1 MLDRDVTRGRLLAS
15 RPMPRGL
22 PRNAGALIGAAGALS
37 ALALFFGD
45 GSTYPPLVWIG
56 GLTVLAAGV
65 GVALVLFGV
74 LAFPKLDGFGI
85 AFLALL
91 GWFVLWNGLSIVW
104 SLQPDRSWEYFNRG
118 IVYFAF
124 ALIGVLVA
132 AVSPRSVRAVALALL
147 VLFGAVFLWALVGKV
162 IPNLVPDGERI
173 ARLREPLDY
182 WNALALVGGMT
193 LPLALWAAIRREHSL
208 VLRVGS
214 VVVAFAAVVV
224 VLLTYSRGGVVVA
237 LLAPAAYTALTRKR
251 VEAAAALVVAVV
263 PAVLLCVWAFQQP
276 GLVEDGQPYDERL
289 REGLWFGIG
298 LLLAGA
304 VVAGLAYLGVEHEE
318 RWRPRVSVRLSR
330 RSLGALAM
338 LPVALVILAFVVADP
353 IDRARDSYR
362 EFTNPVTSAG
372 TGPARLRDFG
382 SNSRWTWWG
391 EAWQLWESNPVAGTG
406 AGTFSLA
413 RRPLRTNT
421 TVATEPHNLALQFLS
436 ETGLIGFLLAAGAGV
451 AAAFGIVRALRRLE
465 EPEAA
470 AALALAVLALAYLAH
485 AVIDY
490 DWDFVAVS
498 GPLLLVLG
506 LLVAAGRPA
515 VEAVREPFFAAGAV
529 VLSLAVLASLASP
542 WLASRAVADSYVA
555 LERRDPDDAVDRA
568 RRARSLNPLA
578 VEPIFAQAVAEE
590 ARGNDGDA
598 LDLYIRAVELQPENS
613 RTWFELGRFEL
624 DAGLREWGIRHLLR
638 SRELDRWGPSDPVL
652 GRLGI

>member
-1 MLDRDVTRGRLLAS
+1 
-15 RPMPRGL
+15 MPRGL
-22 PRNAGALIGAAGALS
+22 PRTALIGAAGVLA
-37 ALALFFGD
+37 AFALFFGD
-45 GSTYPPLVWIG
+45 GSTYPPLVWVG
-56 GLTVLAAGV
+56 GLAVLSAAV
-65 GVALVLFGV
+65 GLALVLLGV
-74 LAFPKLDGFGI
+74 LAFPKLDGFGV

-124 ALIGVLVA
+124 ALLGVLVGA
-132 AVSPRSVRAVALALL
+132 ASTRSVHAVALGLL
-147 VLFGAVFLWALVGKV
+147 GLLGAVVLWALLGKV

-182 WNALALVGGMT
+182 WNALALVGAMT
-193 LPLALWAAIRREHSL
+193 LPLALWAAVRREHPWL
-208 VLRVGS
+208 LRVGS
-214 VVVAFAAVVV
+214 VVLAFAAAVV

-237 LLAPAAYTALTRKR
+237 LLAPAAYIALTRKR
-251 VEAAAALVVAVV
+251 VEAAAALAVAVV
-263 PAVLLCVWAFQQP
+263 PAAVLCLWAFQQP

-289 REGLWFGIG
+289 REGLWFAIG
-298 LLLAGA
+298 LLVAGA
-304 VVAGLAYLGVEHEE
+304 VVAGLAYLGVTHED
-318 RWRPRVSVRLSR
+318 RWRSQVSVRLSR
-330 RSLGALAM
+330 RHLA
-338 LPVALVILAFVVADP
+338 ALVVVPLALVVLLFLVADP

-372 TGPARLRDFG
+372 TGPERLRDFG

-391 EAWQLWESNPVAGTG
+391 EAWQLWEDNAIAGTG

-451 AAAFGIVRALRRLE
+451 AAAFGIVRTLRRLTE
-465 EPEAA
+465 AEAA
-470 AALALAVLALAYLAH
+470 AGVALAVVALAYLAH

-490 DWDFVAVS
+490 DWDFVGV
-498 GPLLLVLG
+498 
-506 LLVAAGRPA
+506 LVAAGRPA
-515 VEAVREPFFAAGAV
+515 LEAMREPFLAAGVVVLGLAV
-529 VLSLAVLASLASP
+529 VASLASP
-542 WLASRAVADSYVA
+542 WLASRSVADAYLA
-555 LERRDPDDAVDRA
+555 LERRDPDGAVDRA
-568 RRARSLNPLA
+568 GRARTLNPLA
-578 VEPIFAQAVAEE
+578 VVPLFAEAVAEE
-590 ARGNDGDA
+590 ARGYDGEA
-598 LDLYIRAVELQPENS
+598 LELYIRAVELQPENS

-638 SRELDRWGPSDPVL
+638 SRELDRWGPSDATLRGL
-652 GRLGI
+652 GL

>member
-1 MLDRDVTRGRLLAS
+1 
-15 RPMPRGL
+15 MPQGL
-22 PRNAGALIGAAGALS
+22 PRTALIGGAGVLVAF
-37 ALALFFGD
+37 ALFFGD

-56 GLTVLAAGV
+56 GLAVLAAAV
-65 GVALVLFGV
+65 GVALVLLGI
-74 LAFPKLDGFGI
+74 LAFPKLDGFGV

-124 ALIGVLVA
+124 ALLGVLVGA
-132 AVSPRSVRAVALALL
+132 ASTRSVRAVALGLL
-147 VLFGAVFLWALVGKV
+147 VLFGAVLVWALLGKV

-182 WNALALVGGMT
+182 WNALALVGAMT
-193 LPLALWAAIRREHSL
+193 LPLALWAAVRREHSV
-208 VLRVGS
+208 VLRVAS
-214 VVVAFAAVVV
+214 VVTAFAAVVV

-237 LLAPAAYTALTRKR
+237 LLAPAAYIALTRKR

-263 PAVLLCVWAFQQP
+263 PAAVLCLWAFQQP

-289 REGLWFGIG
+289 REGLWFAIG

-304 VVAGLAYLGVEHEE
+304 VVAGAAYLGVTHEE
-318 RWRPRVSVRLSR
+318 RWRSRVSVRLSR
-330 RSLGALAM
+330 RQLAV
-338 LPVALVILAFVVADP
+338 LAAVPVALIVLLFLVADP
-353 IDRARDSYR
+353 IDRARNSYR

-372 TGPARLRDFG
+372 TGPERLADFG

-391 EAWQLWESNPVAGTG
+391 EAWRLWEDNPVAGTG

-436 ETGLIGFLLAAGAGV
+436 ETGLVGFLLAAGAGV
-451 AAAFGIVRALRRLE
+451 AAAFGVVRALRRLD

-470 AALALAVLALAYLAH
+470 AGLALAVLALAYLAH

-490 DWDFVAVS
+490 DWDFVGVS
-498 GPLLLVLG
+498 APLFLVLG
-506 LLVAAGRPA
+506 VLVAAGRPA
-515 VEAVREPFFAAGAV
+515 IEAVREPFFAGGAV
-529 VLSLAVLASLASP
+529 LLGIAVLASLASP
-542 WLASRAVADSYVA
+542 WLASRGVADAYAA
-555 LERRDPDDAVDRA
+555 LERRDADAAVDTA
-568 RRARSLNPLA
+568 RRARTLNPLA
-578 VEPIFAQAVAEE
+578 VEPLFAQAVAEE
-590 ARGNDGDA
+590 ARGNDGEA
-598 LDLYIRAVELQPENS
+598 LELYIRAVELQPENS

-624 DAGLREWGIRHLLR
+624 DAGLRDPGIRHLLR

>member
-1 MLDRDVTRGRLLAS
+1 
-15 RPMPRGL
+15 MPRGL
-22 PRNAGALIGAAGALS
+22 PRTALIGVAGALAAF
-37 ALALFFGD
+37 ALFFGD

-56 GLTVLAAGV
+56 GLAVLAAAV
-65 GVALVLFGV
+65 GVALVLLGV
-74 LAFPKLDGFGI
+74 LAFPKLDGFGV

-124 ALIGVLVA
+124 ALLGVLVGA
-132 AVSPRSVRAVALALL
+132 ASTRSVRAVALGLL
-147 VLFGAVFLWALVGKV
+147 ALFGAVLLWALLGKV

-182 WNALALVGGMT
+182 WNALALIGAMT
-193 LPLALWAAIRREHSL
+193 MSLALWAAVRREHPL
-208 VLRVGS
+208 VLRVAS
-214 VVVAFAAVVV
+214 VVAVFAAVVV

-237 LLAPAAYTALTRKR
+237 LLAPAVYIALTRKR
-251 VEAAAALVVAVV
+251 VEAAAALVVALV
-263 PAVLLCVWAFQQP
+263 PAAMLCLWAFQQP

-289 REGLWFGIG
+289 REGLWFAIG
-298 LLLAGA
+298 LLIAGA
-304 VVAGLAYLGVEHEE
+304 VVAGAAYLGVTRED
-318 RWRPRVSVRLSR
+318 RWRSRVSVRFSR
-330 RSLGALAM
+330 RQLAALAAV
-338 LPVALVILAFVVADP
+338 PVALVVLLFLVADP

-372 TGPARLRDFG
+372 TGPERLGDFG

-391 EAWQLWESNPVAGTG
+391 EAWQLWEDNPVAGTG

-436 ETGLIGFLLAAGAGV
+436 ETGLVGFLLAAGAGV
-451 AAAFGIVRALRRLE
+451 AAAFGIVRALRRLD

-470 AALALAVLALAYLAH
+470 AGLALAVVSLAYLAH

-490 DWDFVAVS
+490 DWDFVGVS
-498 GPLLLVLG
+498 APLFLVLG
-506 LLVAAGRPA
+506 VLVAAGRPA
-515 VEAVREPFFAAGAV
+515 IEAVREPFFAAGTV
-529 VLSLAVLASLASP
+529 VLGVAVLASLASP
-542 WLASRAVADSYVA
+542 WLASRAVADAYAA
-555 LERRDPDDAVDRA
+555 LERRDPEDAVDRA
-568 RRARSLNPLA
+568 ERARSLNPLA

-590 ARGNDGDA
+590 ARGSDGEA
-598 LDLYIRAVELQPENS
+598 LELYISAVELQPKNS

-624 DAGLREWGIRHLLR
+624 DAGLRESGIRHLLR

>member
-1 MLDRDVTRGRLLAS
+1 
-15 RPMPRGL
+15 MPRGL
-22 PRNAGALIGAAGALS
+22 PRSAGALLVSGAAVLA

-56 GLTVLAAGV
+56 GLAVLAAAV
-65 GVALVLFGV
+65 GVALVLLDV
-74 LAFPKLDGFGI
+74 AAFPRLDGFGI

-104 SLQPDRSWEYFNRG
+104 SVQPDRSWEYFNRG

-124 ALIGVLVA
+124 AVLGMLVA
-132 AVSPRSVRAVALALL
+132 AASPRPVRMVALALL
-147 VLFGAVFLWALVGKV
+147 GLFGAALLWALAGKV

-182 WNALALVGGMT
+182 WNALALVGAMT
-193 LPLALWAAIRREHSL
+193 LPLALWGAVRREHHR
-208 VLRVGS
+208 VLRVAA
-214 VVVAFAAVVV
+214 VVLAFAAVVV

-237 LLAPAAYTALTRKR
+237 LLAPAAYIALSRRR
-251 VEAAAALVVAVV
+251 VEATAALLVALV
-263 PAVLLCVWAFQQP
+263 PAVLLSIWAFGRP
-276 GLVEDGQPYDERL
+276 GLVEDGRPYDERL
-289 REGLWFGIG
+289 DAGLWFAIA
-298 LLLAGA
+298 LLVAGA
-304 VVAGLAYLGVEHEE
+304 AVAGLAYLGVKHED
-318 RWRPRVSVRLSR
+318 RWRPRVAVQLSR
-330 RSLGALAM
+330 RTVAGLALV
-338 LPVALVILAFVVADP
+338 PVALVVLAFFVADP

-372 TGPARLRDFG
+372 SGPERLRDFG
-382 SNSRWTWWG
+382 SNSRWTWWN
-391 EAWQLWESNPVAGTG
+391 EAWQLWEDNPVAGTG

-421 TVATEPHNLALQFLS
+421 TVATEPHNVPLQFLS
-436 ETGLIGFLLAAGAGV
+436 ETGLVGFLLAAGAGL
-451 AAAFGIVRALRRLE
+451 AAAFAIVRALRRVE

-470 AALALAVLALAYLAH
+470 AGLALAVVALAYLAH

-490 DWDFVAVS
+490 DWDFVGVS
-498 GPLLLVLG
+498 APLFLVLG
-506 LLVAAGRPA
+506 VLIGAARPA
-515 VEAVREPFFAAGAV
+515 VEAVREPFFAAGVV
-529 VLSLAVLASLASP
+529 VLGLAVLGSLASP
-542 WLASRAVADSYVA
+542 WLASRKVADAYVA
-555 LERRDPDDAVDRA
+555 LEQRDPDGAVSDA